1 MRHHFGPADPG
12 RGPVGRRQV
21 PTGQPREGNH
31 SGWNDNSNRNDSGWS
46 DDSNRNDSGWSD
58 DSNRNDSSGYG
69 DLCHDPG
76 RSSSGSGTWS
86 FSVFGSFGRRLN
98 GSSSGSWDWV
108 PGGSR

>member
-12 RGPVGRRQV
+12 RGPVGRRQA

-46 DDSNRNDSGWSD
+46 DDSD
-58 DSNRNDSSGYG
+58 RNDSSGYG
-69 DLCHDPG
+69 DLCDDPG

-86 FSVFGSFGRRLN
+86 FSVFGSFGRGLN
-98 GSSSGSWDWV
+98 GSSSDSWDWV